1 MKYIQKKGEPPELT
15 DWKQQANADWTPSYQ
30 ELRGSLKQSVKK
42 ALMAEQGYLCCYC
55 EQALDAV
62 NSHIEHFRPQS
73 DPTVDSLDFSNLLC
87 SCQNQ
92 MCKGEPRHCGNL
104 KGDWFDEV
112 LLLSPLDKNSE
123 ARFKFTADGHI
134 QPQDNQDTAAR
145 VTIEKSG
152 INIPKLRAARK
163 LVIEIFL
170 DGELSIGEL
179 SLFIENYLKEREDSH
194 LNPFW
199 TTINSLFGDFSD

>member
-1 MKYIQKKGEPPELT
+1 MKYIEKKGEPLELT
-15 DWKQQANADWTPSYQ
+15 DWKQRESADWTPSYQ
-30 ELRGSLKQSVKK
+30 ELRGSLKNTVKK

-55 EQALDAV
+55 EQALDDI

-73 DPTVDSLDFSNLLC
+73 DPTVDPLDFSNLLC

-92 MCKGEPRHCGNL
+92 IRKGEPRHCGNL

-112 LLLSPLDKNSE
+112 LLLSPLEKSSE

-134 QPQDNQDTAAR
+134 QPQDNQDMAAR
-145 VTIEKSG
+145 VTIDKLG
-152 INIPKLRAARK
+152 LNIPKIRAARK
-163 LVIEIFL
+163 LVIELFL
-170 DGELSIGEL
+170 DENLSINEL
-179 SLFIENYLKEREDSH
+179 ILFIESYLKEREDGR

-199 TTINSLFGDFSD
+199 TTINSLFEDLIY